1 MALFC
6 NPKSIES
13 SDPSSCRVIH
23 MSIETALQSILTNP
37 VYLAIWAILVLVSL
51 GILVWDLRTNNEVI
65 GSLMKFVW
73 GFTVLYSGPIGLS
86 VYWYSGRT
94 QIEHDSLWRRG
105 FRSVSHCYSGC
116 GAGEIVGVVIA
127 AGLLS
132 LGNLLVAGITFSLA
146 YIAGFAMTMGPL
158 MQEGV
163 GFNEALRDALYSE
176 TPSITVME
184 TVAIGTDI
192 LLAGEAHF
200 GDLLF
205 WTALIFSLSLGLLAA
220 YPVNVLLIEFGVK
233 EGMMNPKE
241 MA

>member
-1 MALFC
+1 
-6 NPKSIES
+6 
-13 SDPSSCRVIH
+13 
-23 MSIETALQSILTNP
+23 MSLETTLQHILTNP
-37 VYLAIWAILVLVSL
+37 TYLAVWAVLVLVSL
-51 GILVWDLRTNNEVI
+51 AVLVWDLRTNNEVI

-73 GFTVLYSGPIGLS
+73 GFTVLYSGPVGLL

-94 QIEHDSLWRRG
+94 QIAHDSLWRRG

-132 LGNLLVAGITFSLA
+132 LGTLVVAAATFGLAYVAGFV
-146 YIAGFAMTMGPL
+146 MTMGPL

-163 GFNEALRDALYSE
+163 GFNEALMDALYSE

-184 TVAIGTDI
+184 FVAIGSDI
-192 LLAGEAHF
+192 LLAGEAHI
-200 GDLLF
+200 GELLF
-205 WTALIFSLSLGLLAA
+205 WTALIFSLTLGLLAA

>member
-1 MALFC
+1 
-6 NPKSIES
+6 
-13 SDPSSCRVIH
+13 
-23 MSIETALQSILTNP
+23 MSFETAIQHVLTNP
-37 VYLAIWAILVLVSL
+37 TYLAVWAVLVLVSL
-51 GILVWDLRTNNEVI
+51 GVLVWDLWTNNEPI
-65 GSLMKFVW
+65 ESLMKFVW
-73 GFTVLYSGPIGLS
+73 GFTVLYSGPIGLL

-94 QIEHDSLWRRG
+94 QISHDSLWRRG

-116 GAGEIVGVVIA
+116 GAGEITGVVIA

-132 LGNLLVAGITFSLA
+132 LATIPVAVITFSFA
-146 YIAGFAMTMGPL
+146 YVAGFGMTMGPL

-163 GFNEALRDALYSE
+163 GFIEALKDALYSE

-192 LLAGEAHF
+192 LLAGEAHIS
-200 GDLLF
+200 DLLF
-205 WTALIFSLSLGLLAA
+205 WTALIFSLTLGLVAA

>member
-1 MALFC
+1 
-6 NPKSIES
+6 
-13 SDPSSCRVIH
+13 
-23 MSIETALQSILTNP
+23 MSLETAIQYVLTNP
-37 VYLAIWAILVLVSL
+37 VYLGVWAVFVFVSL
-51 GILVWDLRTNNEVI
+51 LVLVWDLRTNNESI

-73 GFTVLYSGPIGLS
+73 GFTVLYSGPIGLL

-94 QIEHDSLWRRG
+94 QIAHDSLWRRG

-116 GAGEIVGVVIA
+116 GAGEVAGVVIA

-132 LGNLLVAGITFSLA
+132 LGTTLVAVLTFSLA
-146 YIAGFAMTMGPL
+146 YVAGFAMTMGPL

-163 GFNEALRDALYSE
+163 GFTEALKDALYSE

-184 TVAIGTDI
+184 IVAIGTDI
-192 LLAGEAHF
+192 LLAGEAHI

-205 WTALIFSLSLGLLAA
+205 WTALIFSLTIGLIAA